1 MNENTTRELDMNTR
15 SVYIAVP
22 GDALAMINVAW
33 QKSRTRRDAA
43 VSLISIGMEIKKQ
56 PHFAA
61 KPWEAG
67 QLMEGCEATG

>member
-56 PHFAA
+56 PHYRVLLVLERW
-61 KPWEAG
+61 KLGWKTSG
-67 QLMEGCEATG
+67 